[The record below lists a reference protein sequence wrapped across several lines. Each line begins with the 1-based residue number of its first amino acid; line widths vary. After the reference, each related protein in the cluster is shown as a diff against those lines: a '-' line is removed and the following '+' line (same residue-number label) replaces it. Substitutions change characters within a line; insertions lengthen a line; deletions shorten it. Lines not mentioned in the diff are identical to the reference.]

1 LWTNYLITQIQF
13 TQTQI
18 GYADSMGYLG
28 YFIGVLLFAW
38 LGIKWQ
44 DRLGFRTLFKIF
56 ILLSIGV
63 NLTQYLM
70 VEPWFSKI
78 TLTISTW
85 FPRYDLGTVR
95 WVYFAVYNFLSSILV
110 SLIRMST
117 FSLVGTVIS
126 VAAAGSLFAGFMSV
140 ANLAYS
146 FSYASGAWLY
156 ENGMSFGMLRTFQN
170 SLFNIPASSSDNMS
184 IALLI
189 FIGSL
194 AYLLSFLAVHML
206 PDKLQTQAV
215 EDKEE
220 YLASPDR
227 YRELGHRFLKTVNLA
242 SLAAGIAVF
251 CLLSLVAG
259 IDILAGVILTFLGI
273 TFLRKAFLDWR
284 YKQFIRGLPK
294 RA

>member
-1 LWTNYLITQIQF
+1 
-13 TQTQI
+13 
-18 GYADSMGYLG
+18 
-28 YFIGVLLFAW
+28 
-38 LGIKWQ
+38 
-44 DRLGFRTLFKIF
+44 
-56 ILLSIGV
+56 
-63 NLTQYLM
+63 
-70 VEPWFSKI
+70 
-78 TLTISTW
+78 
-85 FPRYDLGTVR
+85 
-95 WVYFAVYNFLSSILV
+95 
-110 SLIRMST
+110 ST

-146 FSYASGAWLY
+146 FSYASGSWLY
-156 ENGMSFGMLRTFQN
+156 ENGMSFGILRTFQN